1 MSAQIF
7 SRFRFDYT
15 QKTMKSQGLKD
26 LISHFFYNLNF
37 AEINS
42 FLCKYNLF
50 IQKSKIQLENE
61 EMLYFLSTFFY
72 KSLKK
77 DFTKKRKDCRIYRLR
92 TAISQNDFQKAAE
105 VIASAS
111 RTFAHE
117 NFGLKQE
124 LSEFGR
130 LKNENNF
137 YELEEEKEEEKVK
150 IRIKVNKKNKKSGQ
164 LFVEFAS

>member
-1 MSAQIF
+1 MSAHIF
-7 SRFRFDYT
+7 SRFDYI
-15 QKTMKSQGLKD
+15 KKSEENENLKD
-26 LISHFFYNLNF
+26 LIFQFFYNLNL

-77 DFTKKRKDCRIYRLR
+77 DFTKKRRDCRISRLR
-92 TAISQNDFQKAAE
+92 SAILQNDFASAAST
-105 VIASAS
+105 IASVA
-111 RTFAHE
+111 RTFSNE

-137 YELEEEKEEEKVK
+137 YECEEEFEEEKVK
-150 IRIKVNKKNKKSGQ
+150 IRIKVNKDNQKSGQ
-164 LFVEFAS
+164 LFLEFT

>member
-1 MSAQIF
+1 MSANPIFQI
-7 SRFRFDYT
+7 DYI
-15 QKTMKSQGLKD
+15 KKSKENQNLKD
-26 LISHFFYNLNF
+26 LVFQFFYNLNL
-37 AEINS
+37 AEINT
-42 FLCKYNLF
+42 FLSKYNLF
-50 IQKSKIQLENE
+50 IQKSSIQIENE
-61 EMLYFLSTFFY
+61 YMLYFLSNFFY